1 MNREIKSTQTFL
13 EICDLSI
20 SFGGLTALTNVS
32 SKLEEG
38 QIFSLIGP
46 NGAGKT
52 TALNVIT
59 RLYEPDAGEV
69 IFRGNNLLGM
79 RADQIIGTGI
89 SRTFQNV
96 GLFPGLTT
104 LENIMSGLHA
114 FGKAGFFSCALKL
127 KRAKD
132 DEAWRAAKAKEMLK
146 FVNLDNQTGI
156 GEAMATDLP
165 YGQQKLVGLGRALIS
180 DPVLLILDEPASG
193 LSPIEVDRL
202 ADLIRKLRDERGITI
217 LLVEHD
223 MNFVMGISDHI
234 AVLNFG
240 QKIAEGTPKE
250 IRENPQVIDAY
261 LGEEEVE

>member
-1 MNREIKSTQTFL
+1 MNHEKTSTQTFL

-20 SFGGLTALTNVS
+20 SFGGLMALTKVS

-38 QIFSLIGP
+38 QVFSLIGP

-59 RLYEPDAGEV
+59 RLYEPDSGEV
-69 IFRGNNLLGM
+69 IFSGNNLLNM
-79 RADQIIGTGI
+79 RADQIIGKGI

-132 DEAWRAAKAKEMLK
+132 DEVWRATKAKEMLK
-146 FVNLDNQTGI
+146 LVNLDNQTGI

-165 YGQQKLVGLGRALIS
+165 YGQQKLVGLARALIS

-240 QKIAEGTPKE
+240 QKIAEGTPEE
-250 IRENPQVIDAY
+250 IRKNPQVIDAY